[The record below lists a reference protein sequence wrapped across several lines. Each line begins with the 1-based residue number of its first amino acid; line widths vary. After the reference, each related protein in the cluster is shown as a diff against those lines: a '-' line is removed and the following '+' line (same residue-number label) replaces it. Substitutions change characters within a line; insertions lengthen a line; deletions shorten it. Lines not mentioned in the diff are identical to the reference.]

1 LRALIVEDGW
11 QRGAL
16 AACRALGRVGW
27 TVGIA
32 SPQRAGLAASSRFA
46 AAWHHVPA
54 PEGDPERFLEA
65 TANAIAR
72 GRYEIVFPAGD
83 AEAVAL
89 SSGRGRLG
97 ALVPYGPHEDVVRA
111 FDKVRLAEAG
121 QRAGFA
127 VPATAP
133 ATGDLGRL
141 GLPVVVKPRLTT
153 AVGSEGETVR
163 LRATLAHDAAAAAE
177 RAEVLRAA
185 GAEPLLQS
193 HVSGE
198 LGAYICVVDREGRFV
213 TGVEQRAQ
221 RVWPLNCGG
230 SVRAVTVRSSERLR
244 QKVHA
249 LLGELNWFGLAQVQ
263 FQSGDDDEP
272 YLIDLNG
279 RFYGSMALA
288 LAAGPNLPQAWAAA
302 AMGERVRLNK
312 EGRVGIRYH
321 WLEAD
326 LRRALAERRGGLV
339 GDVADC
345 LRYAAQARHGLWD
358 ARDPVPAVGY
368 YGRLAFRGL
377 RKLT

>member
-1 LRALIVEDGW
+1 VRALIVEDGW

-16 AACRALGRVGW
+16 AACRALGQAGW

-54 PEGDPERFLEA
+54 PERDAERFLEA
-65 TANAIAR
+65 TGEAIAQ

-97 ALVPYGPHEDVVRA
+97 AVVPYGPHEDVVRA

-121 QRAGFA
+121 ERAGFA
-127 VPATAP
+127 VPATAA

-141 GLPVVVKPRLTT
+141 GVPVVVKPRLTT
-153 AVGSEGETVR
+153 ASGSGGETIR
-163 LRATLAHDAAAAAE
+163 LRATLAYDVAAAAE
-177 RAEVLRAA
+177 RAEVLRGA

-198 LGAYICVVDREGRFV
+198 LAAYVCVVDREGRLV

-221 RVWPLNCGG
+221 RVWPPNCGG
-230 SVRAVTVRSSERLR
+230 SVRAVTVASSEHLR
-244 QKVHA
+244 AKVQA
-249 LLGELNWFGLAQVQ
+249 LLAELNWFGLAQVQ
-263 FQSGDDDEP
+263 FQAGEDKEA

-288 LAAGPNLPQAWAAA
+288 LAAGPNLPEIWALM
-302 AMGERVRLNK
+302 AMGERVRPVK
-312 EGRVGIRYH
+312 ETRIGVRYH

-358 ARDPVPAVGY
+358 ARDPVPAASY
-368 YGRLAFRGL
+368 YGRLAFRSL
-377 RKLT
+377 RKLR